1 MNARRQIIVIGDSHS
16 RSFVDSDYFIPIF
29 IGAGKFNNFTNE
41 HEAKTTEKRLLQIMS
56 HFKKDDY
63 FLLTFGEP
71 DCRWNTYNSW
81 HPLIPVKPQNNK
93 IINSISNFKKSILK
107 IKPLYENLIIYNA
120 IPHTRGDQNAIT
132 QIWNKNVST
141 FCEEND
147 LFFCDIYDEVLKD
160 LDSHLVELSGDR
172 GIDPVHLGTSIQEL
186 VIKKLQNTR
195 MMSIAQEPLK
205 QKIYKIIM
213 DNSFFEYDERFKCF
227 FRSQRKLH

>member
-1 MNARRQIIVIGDSHS
+1 MKASRQIIVIGDSHS
-16 RSFVDSDYFIPIF
+16 RSFGGSDYILNIF
-29 IGAGKFNNFTNE
+29 MGQGRVNNFTNKNQ
-41 HEAKTTEKRLLQIMS
+41 AKITEKRLLQIMS

-71 DCRWNTYNSW
+71 DCRWNTYSSW
-81 HPLIPVKPQNNK
+81 NPQSVKNPTNK

-107 IKPLYENLIIYNA
+107 IKSLYKNLIIYNVA
-120 IPHTRGDQNAIT
+120 PHTRDDQNAT
-132 QIWNKNVST
+132 NQIWNKNIST

-186 VIKKLQNTR
+186 VIKKLQITKKL
-195 MMSIAQEPLK
+195 E
-205 QKIYKIIM
+205 KIIM
-213 DNSFFEYDERFKCF
+213 DSSSFEFNKRFKCF
-227 FRSQRKLH
+227 QLTL